1 MNVFE
6 RFFKKEA
13 HQAERL
19 QQAIHVASDGRFV
32 YQVPFVHVV
41 DLRYDLRDDWNI
53 IFIDRDFSKF
63 FFNILWLFSLR
74 LFY

>member
-41 DLRYDLRDDWNI
+41 DLRCVERRLKYYFYR
-53 IFIDRDFSKF
+53 S
-63 FFNILWLFSLR
+63 R
-74 LFY
+74 LFEIFF

>member
-6 RFFKKEA
+6 RFFKKET

-41 DLRYDLRDDWNI
+41 DLRYDLRDD
-53 IFIDRDFSKF
+53 
-63 FFNILWLFSLR
+63 
-74 LFY
+74 